1 MPKVSV
7 IIPVY
12 NTENYLRKCLD
23 SVLAQSFADFEVLL
37 INDGSTDGSGKICD
51 EYAKKDKRIKVFHKE
66 NGGVSSARNLGLDH
80 AKGKFVFFV
89 DSDDYILEE
98 SLNFLKKNEEVDL
111 YKFKISTLK
120 EHKLTKKD
128 VSEITVKLDNELWR
142 YVFNKEIIDS
152 KSLRF
157 IDIKYG
163 EDFNFL
169 AKYFSLSK
177 INKFVDTFVYVY
189 REDTPNSAMN
199 KTKNIQYVFDHFIMI
214 QDIVD
219 FFSSSPESK
228 QYKDT
233 IIKGFKMLLVLL
245 AINPLLEAHKKVII
259 EEYIITYSKASRLER
274 IYRFHPFFFSLWIN
288 YYKKRLQ

>member
-1 MPKVSV
+1 MKLSI

-12 NTENYLRKCLD
+12 NTEKYIKKCID
-23 SVLAQSFADFEVLL
+23 SILIQSFSDYELLL
-37 INDGSTDGSGKICD
+37 INDGSTDDSAKICD
-51 EYAKKDKRIKVFHKE
+51 EYSKIDDRIKVLHKK
-66 NGGVSSARNLGLDH
+66 NGGVSSARNLGLDN
-80 AKGKFVFFV
+80 AEGKFVFFV
-89 DSDDYILEE
+89 DSDDYLLED
-98 SLNFLKKNEEVDL
+98 SLNFLKKEEDVDL

-128 VSEITVKLDNELWR
+128 ISEITVKLDNELWR
-142 YVFNKEIIDS
+142 YIFNKEIIDS

-163 EDFNFL
+163 EDFNFI

-177 INKFVDTFVYVY
+177 VNKFVDTFVYVY

-228 QYKDT
+228 LYNDA

-245 AINPLLEAHKKVII
+245 AKNPMLQANKNSIM
-259 EEYIITYSKASRLER
+259 EEYIKTYSKASRLER

-288 YYKKRLQ
+288 YYKKRFQ

>member
-1 MPKVSV
+1 M
-7 IIPVY
+7 
-12 NTENYLRKCLD
+12 
-23 SVLAQSFADFEVLL
+23 
-37 INDGSTDGSGKICD
+37 
-51 EYAKKDKRIKVFHKE
+51 KKD
-66 NGGVSSARNLGLDH
+66 
-80 AKGKFVFFV
+80 
-89 DSDDYILEE
+89 
-98 SLNFLKKNEEVDL
+98 EEVDL

-120 EHKLTKKD
+120 EHKITKKD
-128 VSEITVKLDNELWR
+128 ISEITVKLDNELWR

-245 AINPLLEAHKKVII
+245 AINPLLEAHKKAIM

>member
-1 MPKVSV
+1 MKLSI

-12 NTENYLRKCLD
+12 NTEKYLKKCID
-23 SVLAQSFADFEVLL
+23 SILNQSFSDYELLL
-37 INDGSTDGSGKICD
+37 INDGSTDDSAKICD
-51 EYAKKDKRIKVFHKE
+51 EYSKIDDRIKVLHKK

-120 EHKLTKKD
+120 KHKLTKKD
-128 VSEITVKLDNELWR
+128 ISEITVKLDNELWR
-142 YVFNKEIIDS
+142 YIFNKEIIDS

-214 QDIVD
+214 QDIVV

-245 AINPLLEAHKKVII
+245 AINPLLEAHKKAIM

-274 IYRFHPFFFSLWIN
+274 IYRFHPFFFSFWIN